1 VRDRKSL
8 CLSVRE
14 TERER
19 ENISKIARAE
29 PNHVKNWCL
38 HDFLQD
44 SINELEAVETNNTTF
59 SFYGRKGRE
68 GRGSAVFR

>member
-1 VRDRKSL
+1 VRDRKSF

-19 ENISKIARAE
+19 ENISKIGRAE

-59 SFYGRKGRE
+59 SFYGRKRRE
-68 GRGSAVFR
+68 GISCI